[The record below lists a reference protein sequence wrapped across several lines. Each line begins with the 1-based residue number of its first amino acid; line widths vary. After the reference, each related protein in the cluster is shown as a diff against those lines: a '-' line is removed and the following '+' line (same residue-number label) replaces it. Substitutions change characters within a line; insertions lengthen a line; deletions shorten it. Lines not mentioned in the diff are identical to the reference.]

1 MSEQNY
7 MIPKPEFIAAYWP
20 DLPYKSSITIWA
32 NFPKPEFVGHLL
44 EIRPLLYTTNLG
56 ARDSTKNHAAEDLE
70 RLQWSCR
77 THRIHRV
84 HRMGIFTYWIYH
96 QQSNYTRR
104 KICHIKDG
112 WYGIGTQAGS
122 MSDLHLQFGM
132 LPDHSSMP
140 CRLHSH
146 MYLHYQLAKKG
157 YTPPSWNLNM
167 ELEPSPIGTVS
178 RV

>member
-1 MSEQNY
+1 MRLKILKGYNGVAE
-7 MIPKPEFIAAYWP
+7 PTGFIGSTGWAY
-20 DLPYKSSITIWA
+20 LPTESTINKA
-32 NFPKPEFVGHLL
+32 TIHVG
-44 EIRPLLYTTNLG
+44 
-56 ARDSTKNHAAEDLE
+56 
-70 RLQWSCR
+70 
-77 THRIHRV
+77 
-84 HRMGIFTYWIYH
+84 
-96 QQSNYTRR
+96 
-104 KICHIKDG
+104 KICHIKNG